1 MPPKKEEVWRNFRM
15 SLEIF
20 EGLAFCCIKHS
31 YRSDILK
38 PVILL
43 LREWTG
49 KAASDAVACGVA
61 HFWEICD
68 VLKYP
73 DPGIVM
79 RRAGCAPRLTQT
91 SGLGTQF
98 PKVCSTHHIFILL
111 WKFIPVNLCLY
122 LQFETFLCLF
132 QVCS

>member
-1 MPPKKEEVWRNFRM
+1 MTPKKEEVWRNFRM

-31 YRSDILK
+31 YQSDILK

-68 VLKYP
+68 ALKYP
-73 DPGIVM
+73 DPRESDVQSWL
-79 RRAGCAPRLTQT
+79 CTQT
-91 SGLGTQF
+91 HSSLRTR
-98 PKVCSTHHIFILL
+98 H
-111 WKFIPVNLCLY
+111 PVSQSVQHTSHFYFALEIY
-122 LQFETFLCLF
+122 SRKPLF
-132 QVCS
+132 VHAI